1 MKSGDDGGKAGAT
14 AHPGKE
20 MPGMTMQK
28 QVVRGAVIALAAL
41 SMCAARA
48 GGSYDTGATDTTIKL
63 GQTMPYSGP
72 ASAYS
77 AMARAEIAYFKMI
90 NDKGGING
98 RKIELVSMD
107 DGYSPSKTV
116 EQTRRLVESEEVLAM
131 FSSLGTAPN
140 IAVQKYLNI
149 KKVPQLFPSSGASR
163 WNDPKHFPWTSGSQ
177 PTYKTEG
184 RVYAHWILANKPDAK
199 IAVITPNEDAGR
211 DYLAG
216 FKEGLG
222 EHVKQIVS
230 EAVYESTDPTVDS
243 QIVQFKSSGA
253 DVLFNECT
261 PKFAA
266 QAIKKAGELGW
277 KPLIIL
283 PAVSNSVGS
292 VLTPAGLE
300 NSVGIVTG
308 AFMKDPGDP
317 RWADDPGM
325 KEWREWMKTY
335 NAGADPTDIFNVTG
349 YTMAQMMELVLQRA
363 GNDLTRANLMKQV
376 QSFSNVELPMLLP
389 GIRLNTR
396 EDQVI
401 PITQLQM
408 ARFNG
413 KSWELFGDVL
423 GE

>member
-1 MKSGDDGGKAGAT
+1 M
-14 AHPGKE
+14 PGK
-20 MPGMTMQK
+20 QFRF
-28 QVVRGAVIALAAL
+28 VRGAAALLAAL
-41 SMCAARA
+41 GAATAAIA
-48 GGSYDTGATDTTIKL
+48 GNYDTGATDTAIKL

-77 AMARAEIAYFKMI
+77 AIGRAEAAYFKML
-90 NDKGGING
+90 NEKGGING
-98 RKIELVSMD
+98 RKVDLISMD
-107 DGYSPSKTV
+107 DAYSPSKTV
-116 EQTRRLVESEEVLAM
+116 EQVRRLVESDEVFAM
-131 FSSLGTAPN
+131 FSMLGTAPN
-140 IAVQKYLNI
+140 IAAQKYLNV

-163 WNDPKHFPWTSGSQ
+163 WNDPKKFPWTTGSQ

-184 RVYAHWILANKPDAK
+184 RIYAKWILANKPDAK
-199 IAVITPNEDAGR
+199 IAVITPNEDAGK

-222 EHVKQIVS
+222 EHVDQIVS
-230 EAVYESTDPTVDS
+230 EAVYETTDPTVDS
-243 QIVQFKSSGA
+243 QIVKFKAAGA

-266 QAIKKAGELGW
+266 QAIKKAAELGW
-277 KPLIIL
+277 KPQIIL

-292 VLTPAGLE
+292 VLTPAGLD

-308 AFMKDPGDP
+308 AFQKDPGDL

-325 KEWREWMKTY
+325 KAWREWMKTY
-335 NAGADPTDIFNVTG
+335 NSGADSADIFNVTG
-349 YTMAQMMELVLQRA
+349 YTMAQMMEMVLQRA
-363 GNDLTRANLMKQV
+363 GNDLTRANLMKQA
-376 QSFSNVELPMLLP
+376 QSFKDVELPMLLP
-389 GIRLNTR
+389 GIKLNTSA
-396 EDQVI
+396 EQVT
-401 PITQLQM
+401 PIRQLQM

>member
-1 MKSGDDGGKAGAT
+1 MDGDDHGPEAVASPC
-14 AHPGKE
+14 PGKE
-20 MPGMTMQK
+20 MPGMTMRK
-28 QVVRGAVIALAAL
+28 QVIRGAVVLLAAL
-41 SMCAARA
+41 SAASVRA
-48 GGSYDTGATDTTIKL
+48 GGSYDAGANDTTVKL

-77 AMARAEIAYFKMI
+77 AIGRAEIAYFKMI

-98 RKIELVSMD
+98 RKVELLSMD
-107 DGYSPSKTV
+107 DAYSPSKTV
-116 EQTRRLVESEEVLAM
+116 EQVRRLVESDEVLAM
-131 FSSLGTAPN
+131 FSTLGTAPN
-140 IAVQKYLNI
+140 IAAQKYLNT
-149 KKVPQLFPSSGASR
+149 KKIPQLFPSSGASR
-163 WNDPKHFPWTSGSQ
+163 WNDPKHFPWTTGSQ

-184 RVYAHWILANKPDAK
+184 RIYARWILATKPDAR

-222 EHVKQIVS
+222 DHVKQIVS
-230 EAVYESTDPTVDS
+230 EAVYETSDPTIDS
-243 QIVQFKSSGA
+243 QIVQFKSAGA

-266 QAIKKAGELGW
+266 QAIKKVAELGW

-292 VLTPAGLE
+292 VLRPAGLD

-308 AFMKDPGDP
+308 SYLKDPGDP
-317 RWADDPGM
+317 RWANDPGM
-325 KEWREWMKTY
+325 KAWREWMKTY
-335 NAGADPTDIFNVTG
+335 NAGADPADIFNVTG
-349 YTMAQMMELVLQRA
+349 YTMAQIMELVLQRA
-363 GNDLTRANLMKQV
+363 GDDLTRANLMKQA
-376 QSFSNVELPMLLP
+376 QSFKDIELPMLLP
-389 GIRLNTR
+389 GIKLNTTA
-396 EDQVI
+396 DQVI